1 MFTQAHAINGL
12 TVTKKTAM
20 MAGLFFALTQS
31 ASAGWEV
38 QWIDSFEGSRVD
50 WSNWTAQTQANYNN
64 EVQCY
69 TDDDYSAAR
78 NYEVSDGTL
87 KIIARKQTQ
96 NCATLGGQ
104 QKTWTSGR
112 LNSKD
117 KQEFLYGRVESRI
130 RFHNLE
136 AGTWPAF
143 WMLENRISEQP
154 LKGDGDNVNW
164 PNVGAGEIDVWEW
177 FSNEP
182 NTYITNFFN
191 VSSCGEEHRYS
202 YPNGGSDVLNWHKYA
217 MEWTQD
223 KIDFYVDEILVVSQ
237 DISGCSQYQEPMFV
251 LLNLAMGGNL
261 GGFIDPNL
269 QLATMEVD
277 YIAHCQLSDSSDAS
291 YCDENAP
298 RANDS
303 EPNDSLAS
311 VELSLTQ
318 GGVDTR
324 LVNPAGG
331 LVTVTAS
338 IEQGEEPLDNYSLYW
353 QADELP
359 SPQMQ
364 GTTLQ
369 FEPASMLDGSYSLQV
384 SLEHNSNN
392 QLTTRDGL
400 DFTVQATTKP
410 SDPQSDGDSGGGSF
424 GLISLFSLVSLLFIR
439 RKHLK

>member
-1 MFTQAHAINGL
+1 MFSQDDAVSRF
-12 TVTKKTAM
+12 TVAKKATLL
-20 MAGLFFALTQS
+20 AGLFFAATSS
-31 ASAGWEV
+31 AQAGWEV
-38 QWIDSFEGSRVD
+38 QWIDTFDGSRVN

-69 TDDDYSAAR
+69 TDDDYSDER
-78 NYEVSDGTL
+78 NYEVSEGSL
-87 KIIARKQTQ
+87 KIIARKKTQ

-117 KQEFLYGRVESRI
+117 KREFLYGRIESRI

-143 WMLENRISEQP
+143 WMLENRIAEQP
-154 LKGDGDNVNW
+154 IKGDGDNVNW

-191 VSSCGEEHRYS
+191 VSGCGEEHRYT

-217 MEWTQD
+217 MEWSED
-223 KIDFYVDEILVVSQ
+223 KIDFYVDETLVVSQ
-237 DISGCSQYQEPMFV
+237 DISGCNQYQEPMFV

-269 QLATMEVD
+269 ALATMEVD
-277 YIAHCQLSDSSDAS
+277 YIAHCQFSDSSDAS

-298 RANDS
+298 RADDS
-303 EPNDSLAS
+303 EPSDSLAS

-318 GGVDTR
+318 AGNDTR
-324 LVNPAGG
+324 LVDPAAGM
-331 LVTVTAS
+331 VTVTAN

-353 QADELP
+353 QTDELP
-359 SPQMQ
+359 SPIMQ

-369 FEPASMLDGSYSLQV
+369 FDPASMLDGSYSLQV
-384 SLEHNSNN
+384 SLEHNADS
-392 QLTTRDGL
+392 QLSTRDGL
-400 DFTVQATTKP
+400 DFTVQASSEP
-410 SDPQSDGDSGGGSF
+410 ADGQSDGDSGGGSF
-424 GLISLFSLVSLLFIR
+424 GLATLLGLAGLLVFR
-439 RKHLK
+439 RKHFK